1 MKKLSKIVALLLAGA
16 LTMLLFT
23 ACSGGGGGS
32 FGQRMPD
39 DEKEAFKNFTSKA
52 QASNVTENDK
62 SLQAVAD
69 GYLQKDLNSSVE
81 FFGAKLVGKVHVD
94 GKDQEYLTI
103 TVTARYDY
111 GFVVSRILTEIQEE
125 INKKWPETKVNVS
138 GRGSWT
144 KLGVV
149 VRSDG
154 THSYIAVA
162 FQIGAWLQGRPP
174 GLLLCLGT
182 IAKKNC
188 GIWAICLLT
197 CGGGVWL
204 K

>member
-32 FGQRMPD
+32 FGHRDQD
-39 DEKEAFKNFTSKA
+39 KEDEAFGKFTKEA
-52 QASNVTENDK
+52 QASSVTENDK

-103 TVTARYDY
+103 TMTARYDY
-111 GFVVSRILTEIQEE
+111 GFIVTKILGEIQEAVGKE
-125 INKKWPETKVNVS
+125 LPGTNVNVK
-138 GRGSWT
+138 GNGSWT

-149 VRSDG
+149 VRTDG

-162 FQIGAWLQGRPP
+162 FNI
-174 GLLLCLGT
+174 
-182 IAKKNC
+182 KNPN
-188 GIWAICLLT
+188 
-197 CGGGVWL
+197 

>member
-23 ACSGGGGGS
+23 ACSGGGGD
-32 FGQRMPD
+32 FGQRKPE
-39 DEKEAFKNFTSKA
+39 DEKQAFTKFTSMA
-52 QASNVTENDK
+52 QASSVKENDK

-81 FFGAKLVGKVHVD
+81 IFGAKLVGNVYVD

-103 TVTARYDY
+103 TVTGSYKY
-111 GFVVSRILTEIQEE
+111 GYIVSTILNEIQEAVGRE
-125 INKKWPETKVNVS
+125 LPGTKVDVKGN
-138 GRGSWT
+138 GSWT

-162 FQIGAWLQGRPP
+162 FQIRNP
-174 GLLLCLGT
+174 
-182 IAKKNC
+182 KK
-188 GIWAICLLT
+188 
-197 CGGGVWL
+197 
-204 K
+204 

>member
-16 LTMLLFT
+16 LTMLMFT
-23 ACSGGGGGS
+23 ACGGGGGS
-32 FGQRMPD
+32 FGHRDQD
-39 DEKEAFKNFTSKA
+39 KEDEAFDKFTSMT
-52 QASNVTENDK
+52 QASSVTENDK

-69 GYLQKDLNSSVE
+69 GYLQKDLNTSVE
-81 FFGAKLVGKVHVD
+81 ILGAKLVGKVHVD

-103 TVTARYDY
+103 TMTGRYEY
-111 GFVVSRILTEIQEE
+111 GFVVNRILTEIQEE

-154 THSYIAVA
+154 NHSYIAVA
-162 FQIGAWLQGRPP
+162 FQIDNPN
-174 GLLLCLGT
+174 
-182 IAKKNC
+182 K
-188 GIWAICLLT
+188 
-197 CGGGVWL
+197 
-204 K
+204 

>member
-16 LTMLLFT
+16 LTMLMFT
-23 ACSGGGGGS
+23 ACGGGGGS
-32 FGQRMPD
+32 FGHRDQD
-39 DEKEAFKNFTSKA
+39 KEDEAFGKFTSKA
-52 QASNVTENDK
+52 QASSLTVNDK

-138 GRGSWT
+138 GKGSWT
-144 KLGVV
+144 NLGVV

-154 THSYIAVA
+154 NHSYIAVA
-162 FQIGAWLQGRPP
+162 FQIRNP
-174 GLLLCLGT
+174 
-182 IAKKNC
+182 KK
-188 GIWAICLLT
+188 
-197 CGGGVWL
+197 
-204 K
+204 

>member
-23 ACSGGGGGS
+23 ACSGGGGGGS
-32 FGQRMPD
+32 FGQRVPE
-39 DEKEAFKNFTSKA
+39 DEEKAFKDFKA
-52 QASNVTENDK
+52 QASSVTENDK

-81 FFGAKLVGKVHVD
+81 FFGVKLVGKVHVD

-103 TVTARYDY
+103 TMTAQYDY
-111 GFVVSRILTEIQEE
+111 GFIVTTILNEIQEAVGRE
-125 INKKWPETKVNVS
+125 LPGTKVNVK
-138 GRGSWT
+138 GNGSWT

-154 THSYIAVA
+154 NHSYIAVA
-162 FQIGAWLQGRPP
+162 FQIRNPNYNQN
-174 GLLLCLGT
+174 
-182 IAKKNC
+182 K
-188 GIWAICLLT
+188 
-197 CGGGVWL
+197 
-204 K
+204 

>member
-23 ACSGGGGGS
+23 ACGGGGS
-32 FGQRMPD
+32 SFGHREK
-39 DEKEAFKNFTSKA
+39 DEEDRAFDKFKDMA

-69 GYLQKDLNSSVE
+69 GYLQKDLNSRVD
-81 FFGAKLVGKVHVD
+81 FLGAKLVGKVHVD

-103 TVTARYDY
+103 TVTGNYEY
-111 GFVVSRILTEIQEE
+111 GYIVNTILNEIQEAVGRE
-125 INKKWPETKVNVS
+125 LPGTKVNVK
-138 GRGSWT
+138 GNGSWT

-162 FQIGAWLQGRPP
+162 FQIRNPN
-174 GLLLCLGT
+174 
-182 IAKKNC
+182 K
-188 GIWAICLLT
+188 
-197 CGGGVWL
+197 
-204 K
+204 

>member
-23 ACSGGGGGS
+23 ACGGGGGGS

-39 DEKEAFKNFTSKA
+39 DEEEAFKNFTSKA

-69 GYLQKDLNSSVE
+69 GYLQKDLNTSVE
-81 FFGAKLVGKVHVD
+81 ILGAKLVGKVHVD

-103 TVTARYDY
+103 TMTGRYEY
-111 GFVVSRILTEIQEE
+111 GFVVSGILTEIQEE

-162 FQIGAWLQGRPP
+162 FQIDNPN
-174 GLLLCLGT
+174 
-182 IAKKNC
+182 K
-188 GIWAICLLT
+188 
-197 CGGGVWL
+197 
-204 K
+204 

>member
-23 ACSGGGGGS
+23 ACGGGGGGS
-32 FGQRMPD
+32 FGHRDQD
-39 DEKEAFKNFTSKA
+39 KEDEAFGKFTSEA
-52 QASNVTENDK
+52 QASKVTENDK

-103 TVTARYDY
+103 TMTARYDY
-111 GFVVSRILTEIQEE
+111 GFIVTKILTEIQEE
-125 INKKWPETKVNVS
+125 VGKELPGTKVDVKGN
-138 GRGSWT
+138 GSWT

-162 FQIGAWLQGRPP
+162 FQIRNPNPQ
-174 GLLLCLGT
+174 
-182 IAKKNC
+182 K
-188 GIWAICLLT
+188 
-197 CGGGVWL
+197 
-204 K
+204 

>member
-23 ACSGGGGGS
+23 ACGGGGGGS
-32 FGQRMPD
+32 FGHRVPE
-39 DEKEAFKNFTSKA
+39 DEEKAFKDFKA
-52 QASNVTENDK
+52 QASSVTENDK

-69 GYLQKDLNSSVE
+69 GYLQKDLNSRVE

-103 TVTARYDY
+103 TMTAQYDY
-111 GFVVSRILTEIQEE
+111 GLIVTKILGEIQEAVGKE
-125 INKKWPETKVNVS
+125 LPGTNVNVK
-138 GRGSWT
+138 GDGSWT

-154 THSYIAVA
+154 NHSYIAVA
-162 FQIGAWLQGRPP
+162 FQIENPNYN
-174 GLLLCLGT
+174 
-182 IAKKNC
+182 KN
-188 GIWAICLLT
+188 
-197 CGGGVWL
+197 

>member
-23 ACSGGGGGS
+23 ACGGGGGGS
-32 FGQRMPD
+32 FGHRD
-39 DEKEAFKNFTSKA
+39 KDEEDRAFGKFTSKA

-69 GYLQKDLNSSVE
+69 GYLQKDLNTSVE
-81 FFGAKLVGKVHVD
+81 ILGAKLVGKVHVD

-103 TVTARYDY
+103 TMTGRYEY
-111 GFVVSRILTEIQEE
+111 GFVVSRILTKIQEE

-162 FQIGAWLQGRPP
+162 FQIDNPN
-174 GLLLCLGT
+174 
-182 IAKKNC
+182 K
-188 GIWAICLLT
+188 
-197 CGGGVWL
+197 
-204 K
+204 

>member
-23 ACSGGGGGS
+23 ACGGGGGGS
-32 FGQRMPD
+32 FGHRD
-39 DEKEAFKNFTSKA
+39 KDEEDRAFGKFTSKA

-69 GYLQKDLNSSVE
+69 GYLQKDLNTSVE
-81 FFGAKLVGKVHVD
+81 ILGAKLVGKVHVD

-103 TVTARYDY
+103 TMTGRYEY

-162 FQIGAWLQGRPP
+162 FQIDNPN
-174 GLLLCLGT
+174 
-182 IAKKNC
+182 K
-188 GIWAICLLT
+188 
-197 CGGGVWL
+197 
-204 K
+204 

>member
-32 FGQRMPD
+32 FGHRDQD
-39 DEKEAFKNFTSKA
+39 KEDEAFGKFTSEA
-52 QASNVTENDK
+52 QASSLKVNDK
-62 SLQAVAD
+62 GLQAVAD

-103 TVTARYDY
+103 TMTARYDY
-111 GFVVSRILTEIQEE
+111 GFVVTKILGEIQEAVGKE
-125 INKKWPETKVNVS
+125 LPGTKVNVK
-138 GRGSWT
+138 GNGSWT

-154 THSYIAVA
+154 NHSYIAVA
-162 FQIGAWLQGRPP
+162 FQIENPN
-174 GLLLCLGT
+174 
-182 IAKKNC
+182 K
-188 GIWAICLLT
+188 
-197 CGGGVWL
+197 
-204 K
+204 

>member
-23 ACSGGGGGS
+23 ACSGGGGGG
-32 FGQRMPD
+32 FGHREK
-39 DEKEAFKNFTSKA
+39 DEEDRAFGKFKGMT

-69 GYLQKDLNSSVE
+69 GYLQKDLNTSVE
-81 FFGAKLVGKVHVD
+81 ILGAKLVGKVHVD

-103 TVTARYDY
+103 TMTGRYEY

-162 FQIGAWLQGRPP
+162 FQIDNPN
-174 GLLLCLGT
+174 
-182 IAKKNC
+182 K
-188 GIWAICLLT
+188 
-197 CGGGVWL
+197 
-204 K
+204 

>member
-23 ACSGGGGGS
+23 ACSGGG
-32 FGQRMPD
+32 FGHRDQD
-39 DEKEAFKNFTSKA
+39 KEDEAFGKFTSEA
-52 QASNVTENDK
+52 QASKVTENDK

-103 TVTARYDY
+103 TMTAQYDY
-111 GFVVSRILTEIQEE
+111 GFIVTKILGEIQEE
-125 INKKWPETKVNVS
+125 VGKELPGTKVDVN
-138 GRGSWT
+138 GNGSWT

-154 THSYIAVA
+154 NHSYIAVA
-162 FQIGAWLQGRPP
+162 FQIRNPN
-174 GLLLCLGT
+174 
-182 IAKKNC
+182 K
-188 GIWAICLLT
+188 
-197 CGGGVWL
+197 
-204 K
+204 

>member
-23 ACSGGGGGS
+23 ACSGGGGS

-39 DEKEAFKNFTSKA
+39 DEKKAFEKFTGMA
-52 QASNVTENDK
+52 QASSLTVNDT

-69 GYLQKDLNSSVE
+69 GYLQKDLNSRVD
-81 FFGAKLVGKVHVD
+81 FLGAKLVGKVHVD

-103 TVTARYDY
+103 TVTGNYEY
-111 GFVVSRILTEIQEE
+111 GYIVNTILNEIQEAVGRE
-125 INKKWPETKVNVS
+125 LHGTKVNVS

-162 FQIGAWLQGRPP
+162 FQIENPNKP
-174 GLLLCLGT
+174 N
-182 IAKKNC
+182 K
-188 GIWAICLLT
+188 
-197 CGGGVWL
+197 
-204 K
+204 

>member
-32 FGQRMPD
+32 FGHRDQD
-39 DEKEAFKNFTSKA
+39 KEDEAFGKFTSMA
-52 QASNVTENDK
+52 QASSVTENDK

-81 FFGAKLVGKVHVD
+81 IFGAKLVGNVHVD
-94 GKDQEYLTI
+94 GQDQKYLTI
-103 TVTARYDY
+103 TVTGSYKY
-111 GFVVSRILTEIQEE
+111 GYIVNTILNEIQEAVGKE
-125 INKKWPETKVNVS
+125 LPGTNVDVK
-138 GRGSWT
+138 GDGSWT

-162 FQIGAWLQGRPP
+162 FQI
-174 GLLLCLGT
+174 
-182 IAKKNC
+182 KNPN
-188 GIWAICLLT
+188 
-197 CGGGVWL
+197 

>member
-32 FGQRMPD
+32 FGHRDQD
-39 DEKEAFKNFTSKA
+39 KEDEAFGKFTSMA
-52 QASNVTENDK
+52 QASGVKENDK

-81 FFGAKLVGKVHVD
+81 IFGAKLVGNVHVD

-103 TVTARYDY
+103 TVTGSYKY
-111 GFVVSRILTEIQEE
+111 GYIVNTILNEIQEKVGKE
-125 INKKWPETKVNVS
+125 IPGTKVDVKGN
-138 GRGSWT
+138 GSWT
-144 KLGVV
+144 NLGVV

-162 FQIGAWLQGRPP
+162 FQIRNPNH
-174 GLLLCLGT
+174 
-182 IAKKNC
+182 KK
-188 GIWAICLLT
+188 
-197 CGGGVWL
+197 
-204 K
+204 

>member
-23 ACSGGGGGS
+23 ACSGGGGGGS
-32 FGQRMPD
+32 FGQRVPE
-39 DEKEAFKNFTSKA
+39 DEEKAFKDFKA

-162 FQIGAWLQGRPP
+162 FQIDNP
-174 GLLLCLGT
+174 
-182 IAKKNC
+182 KK
-188 GIWAICLLT
+188 
-197 CGGGVWL
+197 
-204 K
+204 

>member
-23 ACSGGGGGS
+23 ACGGGGGGS

-52 QASNVTENDK
+52 QAINVTENDK

-69 GYLQKDLNSSVE
+69 GYLQKDLNTSVE
-81 FFGAKLVGKVHVD
+81 ILGAKLVGKVHVD

-103 TVTARYDY
+103 TVTGNYEY
-111 GFVVSRILTEIQEE
+111 GYIVNTILNEIQEKVGKE
-125 INKKWPETKVNVS
+125 IPGTKVDVKGN
-138 GRGSWT
+138 GSWT

-162 FQIGAWLQGRPP
+162 FQIRNPNP
-174 GLLLCLGT
+174 
-182 IAKKNC
+182 KK
-188 GIWAICLLT
+188 
-197 CGGGVWL
+197 
-204 K
+204 

>member
-23 ACSGGGGGS
+23 ACSGGGGSS
-32 FGQRMPD
+32 FGHRD
-39 DEKEAFKNFTSKA
+39 KDEEDRAFGKFKGMA

-69 GYLQKDLNSSVE
+69 GHLQKDLNSSVE
-81 FFGAKLVGKVHVD
+81 IFGAKLVGEVHVD
-94 GKDQEYLTI
+94 GEDQEYLTI
-103 TVTARYDY
+103 TVTGSYKY
-111 GFVVSRILTEIQEE
+111 GYIVNTILNEIQEE
-125 INKKWPETKVNVS
+125 ISKKWPETKVNVS

-162 FQIGAWLQGRPP
+162 FQIDNP
-174 GLLLCLGT
+174 
-182 IAKKNC
+182 KK
-188 GIWAICLLT
+188 
-197 CGGGVWL
+197 
-204 K
+204 

>member
-32 FGQRMPD
+32 FGQRMPE
-39 DEKEAFKNFTSKA
+39 DEEKAFKNFTSKA
-52 QASNVTENDK
+52 QASSVTENDK

-103 TVTARYDY
+103 TMTARYEY
-111 GFVVSRILTEIQEE
+111 GFVVTKILTEIQEAVGRE
-125 INKKWPETKVNVS
+125 LPGTNVNVK
-138 GRGSWT
+138 GDGSWT

-154 THSYIAVA
+154 NHSYMAVA
-162 FQIGAWLQGRPP
+162 FQIRNP
-174 GLLLCLGT
+174 
-182 IAKKNC
+182 KK
-188 GIWAICLLT
+188 
-197 CGGGVWL
+197 
-204 K
+204 

>member
-16 LTMLLFT
+16 LTMLMFT
-23 ACSGGGGGS
+23 ACGGGGGS
-32 FGQRMPD
+32 FGHRDQVKED
-39 DEKEAFKNFTSKA
+39 EAFSNFKA
-52 QASNVTENDK
+52 QASSVKENDK

-103 TVTARYDY
+103 TMTARYDY
-111 GFVVSRILTEIQEE
+111 GFIVTKILTEIQEE
-125 INKKWPETKVNVS
+125 VGKQIPGTKVDVN
-138 GRGSWT
+138 GNGSWT
-144 KLGVV
+144 NLGVV
-149 VRSDG
+149 VRTDG

-162 FQIGAWLQGRPP
+162 FKI
-174 GLLLCLGT
+174 
-182 IAKKNC
+182 KNPN
-188 GIWAICLLT
+188 
-197 CGGGVWL
+197 

>member
-23 ACSGGGGGS
+23 ACSGGGGSS
-32 FGQRMPD
+32 FGHRD
-39 DEKEAFKNFTSKA
+39 KDEEDRAFGKFKGMA

-69 GYLQKDLNSSVE
+69 GHLQKDLNSSVE

-162 FQIGAWLQGRPP
+162 FQIDNP
-174 GLLLCLGT
+174 
-182 IAKKNC
+182 KK
-188 GIWAICLLT
+188 
-197 CGGGVWL
+197 
-204 K
+204 

>member
-39 DEKEAFKNFTSKA
+39 DEKEAFKNFTSEA
-52 QASNVTENDK
+52 QASKVTENDK

-69 GYLQKDLNSSVE
+69 GYLQKDLNTSVE
-81 FFGAKLVGKVHVD
+81 ILGAKLVGKVHVD

-103 TVTARYDY
+103 TMTGRYEY

-162 FQIGAWLQGRPP
+162 FQIDNP
-174 GLLLCLGT
+174 
-182 IAKKNC
+182 KK
-188 GIWAICLLT
+188 
-197 CGGGVWL
+197 
-204 K
+204 

>member
-32 FGQRMPD
+32 FGHRD
-39 DEKEAFKNFTSKA
+39 KDEEDRAFGKFTSMA
-52 QASNVTENDK
+52 QASSVTENDK

-69 GYLQKDLNSSVE
+69 GHLQKDLNSSVE

-162 FQIGAWLQGRPP
+162 FQIDNP
-174 GLLLCLGT
+174 
-182 IAKKNC
+182 KK
-188 GIWAICLLT
+188 
-197 CGGGVWL
+197 
-204 K
+204 

>member
-23 ACSGGGGGS
+23 ACGGGGGS

-39 DEKEAFKNFTSKA
+39 DEKNAFEDFTSKA
-52 QASNVTENDK
+52 QASSLTVNDK

-162 FQIGAWLQGRPP
+162 FQIDNPN
-174 GLLLCLGT
+174 
-182 IAKKNC
+182 K
-188 GIWAICLLT
+188 
-197 CGGGVWL
+197 
-204 K
+204 

>member
-23 ACSGGGGGS
+23 ACGGGGGSS
-32 FGQRMPD
+32 FGQRMPE
-39 DEKEAFKNFTSKA
+39 DEEKAFKNFMSEA
-52 QASNVTENDK
+52 QASKVTENDK

-69 GYLQKDLNSSVE
+69 GYLQKDLNTSVE
-81 FFGAKLVGKVHVD
+81 ILGAKLVGKVHVD

-103 TVTARYDY
+103 TMTGRYEY
-111 GFVVSRILTEIQEE
+111 GFVVSRILTKIQEE
-125 INKKWPETKVNVS
+125 VGRELPGTNVDVK
-138 GRGSWT
+138 GNGSWT

-162 FQIGAWLQGRPP
+162 FQIDNPN
-174 GLLLCLGT
+174 
-182 IAKKNC
+182 K
-188 GIWAICLLT
+188 
-197 CGGGVWL
+197 
-204 K
+204 

>member
-32 FGQRMPD
+32 FGQRKQE
-39 DEKEAFKNFTSKA
+39 DEDKAFDKFKGMA

-69 GYLQKDLNSSVE
+69 GYLQKDLNSSLE
-81 FFGAKLVGKVHVD
+81 IFGAKLVGKVHVD

-103 TVTARYDY
+103 TVTGSYKY
-111 GFVVSRILTEIQEE
+111 GYIVSTILNEIQEAVGKE
-125 INKKWPETKVNVS
+125 LPGTNVDVK
-138 GRGSWT
+138 GNGSWT

-154 THSYIAVA
+154 NHSYIAVA
-162 FQIGAWLQGRPP
+162 FQIKNP
-174 GLLLCLGT
+174 
-182 IAKKNC
+182 KK
-188 GIWAICLLT
+188 
-197 CGGGVWL
+197 
-204 K
+204 